1 MKSLKRIIFLALMIG
16 LGFLW
21 QFIGLRYAEDVS
33 GPDMYAAQWTFRLAF
48 LFIEGLLAYGF
59 VAHMSRGEKILWGF
73 GLLVLSLIGVY
84 LAFSGNE
91 KMFGWIVI
99 MWYNEP
105 PFSFLGGLLLLSGIV
120 DRKKNIAKK

>member
-1 MKSLKRIIFLALMIG
+1 MKSLKRIGFLALMIAV
-16 LGFLW
+16 GFLW
-21 QFIGLRYAEDVS
+21 HFIGVRYAESVS

-59 VAHMSRGEKILWGF
+59 IANMNGREKTLWGT

-84 LAFSGNE
+84 LAFSGNQL
-91 KMFGWIVI
+91 MFGWIVI

-105 PFSFLGGLLLLSGIV
+105 PFSFLGGLLLLSGIL
-120 DRKKNIAKK
+120 DRKKNKA

>member
-1 MKSLKRIIFLALMIG
+1 MKSLKRIGFLALMIG

-21 QFIGLRYAEDVS
+21 QFIGVRCAEAVS
-33 GPDMYAAQWTFRLAF
+33 GPTMYAAQWTFRLVF

-59 VAHMSRGEKILWGF
+59 IADMNGREKILWGS
-73 GLLVLSLIGVY
+73 GLLILSLIGIG

-91 KMFGWIVI
+91 PMFGWIVI

-105 PFSFLGGLLLLSGIV
+105 PFSFLGGLLLLSGIL
-120 DRKKNIAKK
+120 DRKKNKS

>member
-1 MKSLKRIIFLALMIG
+1 MKSLKRIVFLALMNG

-21 QFIGLRYAEDVS
+21 QFIGVRYAEAVS
-33 GPDMYAAQWTFRLAF
+33 GPDMYAAQWTFRLVF

-59 VAHMSRGEKILWGF
+59 IADMNGREKILWGS
-73 GLLVLSLIGVY
+73 GLLVLSLIGIG
-84 LAFSGNE
+84 LAFSDNE
-91 KMFGWIVI
+91 PMFGWIVI

-120 DRKKNIAKK
+120 EGKKKGA

>member
-1 MKSLKRIIFLALMIG
+1 MKSLKRIGFLALMIG

-21 QFIGLRYAEDVS
+21 QLIGVRYAEGVS
-33 GPDMYAAQWTFRLAF
+33 EPNMYAAQWTFRLAF

-59 VAHMSRGEKILWGF
+59 IAHMSRREKILWGF

-105 PFSFLGGLLLLSGIV
+105 PFSFLGALLLLSGIL
-120 DRKKNIAKK
+120 DRKKNRA

>member
-1 MKSLKRIIFLALMIG
+1 MKSLKRIVFLALMIG

-21 QFIGLRYAEDVS
+21 QFIGVRYAEDVG

-59 VAHMSRGEKILWGF
+59 VAHMSGREKILWGT

-105 PFSFLGGLLLLSGIV
+105 PFSFLGALLLLSGIL

>member
-1 MKSLKRIIFLALMIG
+1 MKLLKRIIFLALMIG

-21 QFIGLRYAEDVS
+21 QLIGVRYAEDVS
-33 GPDMYAAQWTFRLAF
+33 GADMYAAQWTFRLAF

-84 LAFSGNE
+84 LAFMGNE

-105 PFSFLGGLLLLSGIV
+105 PFSFLGALLLLSGIL
-120 DRKKNIAKK
+120 DRKKNRA

>member
-1 MKSLKRIIFLALMIG
+1 MKAVKRIVLLLLMIG

-21 QFIGLRYAEDVS
+21 QLIGVRYAEDVS

-59 VAHMSRGEKILWGF
+59 IAHMSRREKILWGT
-73 GLLVLSLIGVY
+73 GLLVLSLIGVG

-105 PFSFLGGLLLLSGIV
+105 PFSFLGGLLLLSGMM
-120 DRKKNIAKK
+120 DRKKNRA

>member
-21 QFIGLRYAEDVS
+21 QFIGVRYAEAVS
-33 GPDMYAAQWTFRLAF
+33 EPDMYAAQWTFRLAF

-59 VAHMSRGEKILWGF
+59 IAHMSRREKILWGF

-105 PFSFLGGLLLLSGIV
+105 PFSFLGALLLLSGIL
-120 DRKKNIAKK
+120 DRKKNRA

>member
-21 QFIGLRYAEDVS
+21 QFLGVHYAEAVS
-33 GPDMYAAQWTFRLAF
+33 EPDMYAAQWTFRLAF

-59 VAHMSRGEKILWGF
+59 IARMSRVEKILWGF
-73 GLLVLSLIGVY
+73 GLLALSLLGVY

-105 PFSFLGGLLLLSGIV
+105 PFSFLGALLLLSGILG
-120 DRKKNIAKK
+120 RKK